1 MARKSQATEENPNL
15 NQIDPIVVGLPIPG
29 LTPGRVVHWVK
40 SEGEH
45 RPAFVLNI
53 ADGAAG
59 LINLVVLM
67 DGANDGYAADN
78 CAQWLEAVQFDPAG
92 AVNTWHFIER
102 A

>member
-15 NQIDPIVVGLPIPG
+15 NQIDPIVAGLPIPG
-29 LTPGRVVHWVK
+29 LTPGRMVHWVK

-45 RPAFVLNI
+45 RPAIVTSI

-59 LINLVVLM
+59 LVNMIVFM
-67 DGANDGYAADN
+67 DGANDGHAAN
-78 CAQWLEAVQFDPAG
+78 SCALWLEARQFDPVG

>member
-45 RPAFVLNI
+45 RPAIVVAVLET
-53 ADGAAG
+53 AG
-59 LINLVVLM
+59 LVNLIVFM
-67 DGANDGYAADN
+67 DGERDGYAADN
-78 CAQWLEAVQFDPAG
+78 CGQWLEARQFDPVG